1 VTGKLEVGPV
11 LIIFVVANGVFV
23 ARVMISTVHLP
34 KTVKAIV
41 GLAVLEVVRVLPLLE
56 LHAISTT
63 LSKMHGT

>member
-1 VTGKLEVGPV
+1 VAGKLEVGPV

-23 ARVMISTVHLP
+23 ARVMITVHLP
-34 KTVKAIV
+34 RTVKAIV